1 MARDDRISMP
11 GSYGGL
17 VRYYDEYKSKIQIK
31 PAHVIAIIVLV
42 VVLEIALN
50 IIAK

>member
-1 MARDDRISMP
+1 MAQDNRISMP

-31 PAHVIAIIVLV
+31 PAYVIASIVLV
-42 VVLEIALN
+42 VAAEIVLQFFR
-50 IIAK
+50 